1 MDNEEVGQLRE
12 TKAGQGRYIHDKEHR
27 EPFQAGTKTK
37 REKIRLHK
45 SILTRLWFGAAAIG
59 IVITIAVGAVSYGT
73 LKENLMSQ
81 IQENTVVNAKIA
93 AAKIDSGAFANI
105 SQESGKDEAFFAVH
119 ENLSDFLT
127 DDTVSYIYTL
137 RLVEGHMEFVV
148 DADPE
153 EPGGIGEEY
162 EVEPEVIAAYRSGTA
177 MALDEP
183 YTDAWGMLY
192 SGYAPIKDD
201 AGQTVGMVAV
211 DCSVDTV
218 EAKLAQLVKKILV
231 TSGFCLL
238 AAMAGGFALA
248 CYITRNLNR
257 INAKLL
263 ELVDNG
269 GDLRQ
274 KLEIHSGDEIQ
285 AIADHINSL
294 LEKMRTTIAD
304 TAGVITHVSDG
315 SGEISR
321 QVTQMNVKTNT
332 LSGDIVDMSAAMEQT
347 NASVIQ
353 AVEEIAHIRSEIMDM
368 YEKTNAGR
376 NFAQEIN
383 DRARA
388 LQDKAIK
395 TREDTR
401 KKAGTISTEVTKKAE
416 SALQIEKIQESAK
429 GIIAI
434 AEQTNLLSL
443 NASIEA
449 ARAGENG
456 KGFAVVA
463 DEIGKLAS
471 TSKNTAEQINKVLG
485 DVIRAV
491 QELTQSAKDL
501 VDYLEQDIM
510 EEYDEFVSTGEH
522 YSDDAKKV
530 QELVGGFQK
539 NASTLQGVMDDF
551 KEITGQIQQAIEQ
564 TTGNI
569 GDITVIMQDFQG
581 QMEQIDVMS
590 TENTR
595 KIVELNQNL
604 KENYVF

>member
-1 MDNEEVGQLRE
+1 MRKTENGQNGHKQTQESGMTESE
-12 TKAGQGRYIHDKEHR
+12 T
-27 EPFQAGTKTK
+27 T
-37 REKIRLHK
+37 KIRLHK

-59 IVITIAVGAVSYGT
+59 VVISIAVGVVAYMTV
-73 LKENLMSQ
+73 KDNLMSQ
-81 IQENTVVNAKIA
+81 IQENTVVNAQIA
-93 AAKIDSGAFANI
+93 AAKIDSEAFQKINE
-105 SQESGKDEAFFAVH
+105 ESGKDEAFYAVH
-119 ENLSDFLT
+119 GNLSDFLT
-127 DDTVSYIYTL
+127 DETVSYIYTL
-137 RLVEGHMEFVV
+137 RLVDGHMEFVV

-162 EVEPEVIAAYRSGTA
+162 DVEPEVIEAYQNGTA

-192 SGYAPIKDD
+192 SGYAPIKDE
-201 AGQTVGMVAV
+201 AGRTVGIVAV

-218 EAKLAQLVKKILV
+218 EAKLAELVTKILV
-231 TSGFCLL
+231 TAAFCLL
-238 AAMAGGFALA
+238 IAMAGGFALA
-248 CYITRNLNR
+248 FYITRNLNH
-257 INAKLL
+257 INDKVV

-285 AIADHINSL
+285 AIADHINKL
-294 LEKMRTTIAD
+294 LEKMRATIAD
-304 TAGVITHVSDG
+304 TAGVILHVSEG
-315 SGEISR
+315 SAEISR
-321 QVTQMNVKTNT
+321 QVTQMNGRTNT
-332 LSGDIVDMSAAMEQT
+332 LAENIVDMSAAMEQT
-347 NASVIQ
+347 NASVTQ
-353 AVEEIAHIRSEIMDM
+353 TVEEIEHIRREIMDM

-401 KKAGTISTEVTKKAE
+401 KKAGTISRQVTQKAE
-416 SALQIEKIQESAK
+416 SALQIEKIQESAQ
-429 GIIAI
+429 GIITI

-463 DEIGKLAS
+463 DEIGKLAA
-471 TSKNTAEQINKVLG
+471 TSKHTAEQINKVLG

-491 QELTQSAKDL
+491 QELTQSAREL

-510 EEYDEFVSTGEH
+510 EEYDGFVSTGEH
-522 YSDDAKKV
+522 YSDDARKV
-530 QELVGGFQK
+530 QELVGGFQN
-539 NASTLQGVMDDF
+539 NASTLQGVIDDF

-569 GDITVIMQDFQG
+569 GDITAIMQDFQG
-581 QMEQIDVMS
+581 QMERIDVMS
-590 TENTR
+590 TENTQ
-595 KIVELNQNL
+595 KIVDLNQNL

>member
-1 MDNEEVGQLRE
+1 MRKTENGQN
-12 TKAGQGRYIHDKEHR
+12 GRTQTQERGITES
-27 EPFQAGTKTK
+27 GTT
-37 REKIRLHK
+37 KIRLHK

-59 IVITIAVGAVSYGT
+59 VVISIAVGVVAYMTV
-73 LKENLMSQ
+73 KDNLMSQ
-81 IQENTVVNAKIA
+81 IQENTVVNAQIA
-93 AAKIDSGAFANI
+93 AAKIDSEAFQKINE
-105 SQESGKDEAFFAVH
+105 ESGKDEAFYAVH
-119 ENLSDFLT
+119 GNLSDFLT
-127 DDTVSYIYTL
+127 DETVSYIYTL
-137 RLVEGHMEFVV
+137 RLVDGHMEFVV

-162 EVEPEVIAAYRSGTA
+162 DVEPEVIEAYQNGTA

-192 SGYAPIKDD
+192 SGYAPIKDE
-201 AGQTVGMVAV
+201 AGRTVGIVAV

-218 EAKLAQLVKKILV
+218 EAKLSELVTKILA
-231 TSGFCLL
+231 TAAFCLL
-238 AAMAGGFALA
+238 IAMAGGFALA
-248 CYITRNLNR
+248 FYITRNLNH
-257 INAKLL
+257 INDKVV

-285 AIADHINSL
+285 AIANHINKL

-304 TAGVITHVSDG
+304 TAGVILHVSEG
-315 SGEISR
+315 SAEISR
-321 QVTQMNVKTNT
+321 QVTQMNGRTNT
-332 LSGDIVDMSAAMEQT
+332 LAENIVDMSAAMEQT
-347 NASVIQ
+347 NASVTQ
-353 AVEEIAHIRSEIMDM
+353 TVEEIEHIRREIMDM

-401 KKAGTISTEVTKKAE
+401 KKAGTISRQVTQKAE
-416 SALQIEKIQESAK
+416 SALQIEKIQESAQ
-429 GIIAI
+429 GIITI

-463 DEIGKLAS
+463 DEIGKLAA
-471 TSKNTAEQINKVLG
+471 TSKHTAEQINKVLG

-491 QELTQSAKDL
+491 QELTQSAREL

-510 EEYDEFVSTGEH
+510 EEYDGFVSTGEH
-522 YSDDAKKV
+522 YSDDARKV
-530 QELVGGFQK
+530 QELVGGFQN
-539 NASTLQGVMDDF
+539 NASTLQGVIDDF

-569 GDITVIMQDFQG
+569 GGITAIMQDFQG
-581 QMEQIDVMS
+581 QMERIDVMS
-590 TENTR
+590 TENTK
-595 KIVELNQNL
+595 KIVDLNQNL